1 MTDAVTAYEPAEEED
16 EDELS
21 VHDLTAQDLAFY
33 SRLVR
38 PENHG
43 KIKRLATMHKRL
55 PELVPAAMH
64 TPATTRSL
72 AVRRLFRRAVK
83 QRTRRPAWLA
93 LLLYRLALDAMT
105 QNSTTSTIE
114 LGGFSIEDR
123 PYGDWVTQIRVH
135 FSGCAFNET
144 DDHVPPLD
152 ETDIAWLKRQDYGR
166 LDEDTEVEIDA
177 SISIMEEAF
186 VRLVENRY
194 DQITFMNQVVAGAV
208 ATSASRFYRETYP
221 VIHPLNG
228 RLAVVEVIV
237 RPRDLW
243 DDAKAAFKQFFQGFA
258 CALTGARLL
267 RTTEETVEAI
277 ESNDKITSLTFSGTG
292 RMLQRVTGE
301 ARTNHE
307 RRRAA

>member
-1 MTDAVTAYEPAEEED
+1 MTDAETAYEPAEEED
-16 EDELS
+16 EELS
-21 VHDLTAQDLAFY
+21 EHDLAAQDLAFY
-33 SRLVR
+33 SRLIR
-38 PENHG
+38 PENHD
-43 KIKRLATMHKRL
+43 KIQRLATMHRRL

-64 TPATTRSL
+64 TPAATRSL

-93 LLLYRLALDAMT
+93 LLLYRLAFDAMT
-105 QNSTTSTIE
+105 QNSTTSTLE

-123 PYGDWVTQIRVH
+123 PYGDWVTRIHVH
-135 FSGCAFNET
+135 FSGYAFNET

-152 ETDIAWLKRQDYGR
+152 ETDIAWLKRHGYGR

-177 SISIMEEAF
+177 SIAIMEEAF

-208 ATSASRFYRETYP
+208 AKSANQFYRETYP
-221 VIHPLNG
+221 VIHPLGG

-237 RPRDLW
+237 RPREIW
-243 DDAKAAFKQFFQGFA
+243 DDAKAACKQFLQGFA
-258 CALTGARLL
+258 CALTGGRML
-267 RTTEETVEAI
+267 RTTEETLAAI

-301 ARTNHE
+301 ARANHE
-307 RRRAA
+307 QRRAA